1 MIGSYPNLKKVVW
14 AQEEPKNMGAWGFMA
29 RRLPD
34 LLPEGVALEY
44 VGRPQRSS
52 PSEGYPA
59 AHRLEQE
66 RIVLTA
72 LEG

>member
-1 MIGSYPNLKKVVW
+1 
-14 AQEEPKNMGAWGFMA
+14 MGAWSVMA
-29 RRLPD
+29 RRLPE
-34 LLPEGVALEY
+34 LIAEGVEFTY

-66 RIVLTA
+66 RLFLTA

>member
-1 MIGSYPNLKKVVW
+1 
-14 AQEEPKNMGAWGFMA
+14 MA
-29 RRLPD
+29 RGLPELLPD
-34 LLPEGVALEY
+34 GVEHMY
-44 VGRPQRSS
+44 RRGRPQRSS
-52 PSEGYPA
+52 PSEGYPV

>member
-1 MIGSYPNLKKVVW
+1 
-14 AQEEPKNMGAWGFMA
+14 MGAWSVMA
-29 RRLPD
+29 RRLPE
-34 LLPEGVALEY
+34 LLPDGVELSY

>member
-1 MIGSYPNLKKVVW
+1 
-14 AQEEPKNMGAWGFMA
+14 MGAWSVMA
-29 RRLPD
+29 RRLPE
-34 LLPEGVALEY
+34 LVPEGAELTY

>member
-1 MIGSYPNLKKVVW
+1 VW
-14 AQEEPKNMGAWGFMA
+14 AQEEPKNMGAWSVMA
-29 RRLPD
+29 RRLPE
-34 LLPEGVALEY
+34 LLPDGVELQY
-44 VGRPQRSS
+44 TGRPQRSS
-52 PSEGYPA
+52 PSEGYPV